1 MATELT
7 RVSVKTEEDVL
18 KLHELCMLL
27 GRWAGLPVSER
38 IRFSAGIATH
48 SNPYNSEVIQVCFS
62 IEEKN
67 YQSCLIAEIQNH
79 SRNIH
84 KRILQPITEIPAS
97 PVADILQDSI
107 DTE

>member
-7 RVSVKTEEDVL
+7 RVSVKTEEDLL

-27 GRWAGLPVSER
+27 GRWAGLPVPER

-62 IEEKN
+62 IEEKMIRPAL
-67 YQSCLIAEIQNH
+67 YQTPKSFQKYPKAYPSTGH
-79 SRNIH
+79 
-84 KRILQPITEIPAS
+84 
-97 PVADILQDSI
+97 
-107 DTE
+107 